1 MNATMRRAMRRAMQV
16 FRPAT
21 RVGRAGGP
29 ARRYS
34 ARGPQVYGAERAK
47 QLAVSSVNQ
56 RMGGEN
62 FCKSWKR
69 PSRSK
74 EETKTRE
81 RISLV
86 AKFSFQL
93 TDCAKGEPSRPRSD
107 SRDESAGFLSRQLF
121 CCVVWLA
128 KFIRKVLDGMK
139 ALAHQHD
146 WRAFRHCEGY
156 QRGPAGVNAKTDR
169 GMFHVFLDFSFLCVM
184 SGARS
189 ARWRGLRRCRR
200 RGRAQRCRVSD
211 CGAAI
216 RRAASQG
223 RGRLTLRWD
232 GQARLR
238 LHSHLLF
245 LD

>member
-1 MNATMRRAMRRAMQV
+1 MRRCGEPCDERCKFFVLRPGWAERAAQHGDTLREVRRSTAQ
-16 FRPAT
+16 
-21 RVGRAGGP
+21 
-29 ARRYS
+29 S
-34 ARGPQVYGAERAK
+34 ARSKIGQFTLSNHHRLESGARGGMQQRFAK

-128 KFIRKVLDGMK
+128 KFIRKVLDEMK
-139 ALAHQHD
+139 ALANQHD

-156 QRGPAGVNAKTDR
+156 QRGPAGVNAK
-169 GMFHVFLDFSFLCVM
+169 
-184 SGARS
+184 
-189 ARWRGLRRCRR
+189 
-200 RGRAQRCRVSD
+200 
-211 CGAAI
+211 
-216 RRAASQG
+216 
-223 RGRLTLRWD
+223 
-232 GQARLR
+232 
-238 LHSHLLF
+238 
-245 LD
+245 